1 MAIFVFSVLIVGMPT
16 FFASAAETA
25 NNNENTYQSCT
36 TSAGT
41 TGYVSPSTGHCV
53 PSMDAGKKEVL
64 PCPSGQQYDASGI
77 CVASTASTT
86 NSTGATGGLIPCGR
100 DGQSKCTLCHF
111 VVGFK
116 GLIDF
121 GMKIVVGLA
130 IAAIFVSGIM
140 YILAFTDEGMVK
152 NAKEMLTGTLKGF
165 AFVMLGWLIVNVT
178 LWVLSANVSMGQ
190 SQTKNWYEI
199 SCDTK

>member
-1 MAIFVFSVLIVGMPT
+1 MKRGLLVAIFVFSVLIVGMPT

-86 NSTGATGGLIPCGR
+86 NSTGATGGLIP
-100 DGQSKCTLCHF
+100 
-111 VVGFK
+111 
-116 GLIDF
+116 
-121 GMKIVVGLA
+121 
-130 IAAIFVSGIM
+130 VS
-140 YILAFTDEGMVK
+140 YTHLRAHETDSYLVCR
-152 NAKEMLTGTLKGF
+152 L
-165 AFVMLGWLIVNVT
+165 
-178 LWVLSANVSMGQ
+178 
-190 SQTKNWYEI
+190 
-199 SCDTK
+199 